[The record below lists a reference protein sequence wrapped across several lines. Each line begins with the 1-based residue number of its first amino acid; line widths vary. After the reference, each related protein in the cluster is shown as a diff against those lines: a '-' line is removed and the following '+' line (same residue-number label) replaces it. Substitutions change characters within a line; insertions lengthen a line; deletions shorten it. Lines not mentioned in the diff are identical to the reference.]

1 MSTPLLPQ
9 AFADLAP
16 WVAEWSI
23 PHEDGRF
30 TKRVASTPAA
40 LDAFVKAVFPRVE
53 AIVDHLN
60 QVPTNDPD
68 TLAPPDRRLF
78 DLALMCMEGVI
89 PSDLDWETTD
99 IEDAWPRDRMT
110 FLAPSVFSEPANRRG

>member
-1 MSTPLLPQ
+1 MSKPILPE

-30 TKRVASTPAA
+30 AKRVSSTPDA
-40 LDAFVKAVFPRVE
+40 LNAFVNAVFPRVE
-53 AIVDHLN
+53 AIVAYVN
-60 QVPTNDPD
+60 QFPTSDPD
-68 TLAPPDRRLF
+68 TLEPADRRLF

-89 PSDLDWETTD
+89 PSDLDWDRTD

-110 FLAPSVFSEPANRRG
+110 FMYPSVFPEPGNRVG